1 MRGRT
6 NSDIR
11 RLTATTMTSGSAAS
25 AIGGPTSL
33 GRPWIASGGSNV
45 LAVVARSRT
54 TRSSAAFSCGTSA
67 PYPSP
72 LARALRSA
80 RPSHHMPKPNMTIAA
95 INPSPGAAK
104 GVVPKNGI
112 GIAF

>member
-1 MRGRT
+1 MATASAVTTAQTPPTAASEVEPHSFPARKDASMRGKT
-6 NSDIR
+6 NSDMR

-54 TRSSAAFSCGTSA
+54 TRSSAALSCGTSA
-67 PYPSP
+67 P
-72 LARALRSA
+72 
-80 RPSHHMPKPNMTIAA
+80 
-95 INPSPGAAK
+95 
-104 GVVPKNGI
+104 
-112 GIAF
+112 